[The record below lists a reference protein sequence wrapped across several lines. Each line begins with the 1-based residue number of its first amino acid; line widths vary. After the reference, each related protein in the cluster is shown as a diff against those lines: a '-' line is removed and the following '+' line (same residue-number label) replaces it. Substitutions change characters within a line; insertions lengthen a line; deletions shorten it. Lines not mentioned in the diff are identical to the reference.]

1 MKTLVP
7 YHQKKN
13 KLSSLS
19 AKLQRYYK
27 LLVSTVLADPPKA
40 RLIICQDNWSQYEGD
55 LSANQV
61 HKPVP
66 NIFQSRDINNTKKPH
81 NVEMV
86 KAQNSQQNGSEGG
99 RWGGRGG
106 GRGQFIISI
115 HMKCKNACFRP
126 FMRFWSFPIRN
137 IGLSSWSPWLT
148 SWGSP
153 SSATAR
159 QKWKNVFVTK
169 YF

>member
-1 MKTLVP
+1 MEDLPAPFGPIIAKTSPFLTSNDTSV
-7 YHQKKN
+7 N
-13 KLSSLS
+13 AL
-19 AKLQRYYK
+19 
-27 LLVSTVLADPPKA
+27 TPPKA

-115 HMKCKNACFRP
+115 HMKCKKHVLGPLWDSGASR
-126 FMRFWSFPIRN
+126 SEI
-137 IGLSSWSPWLT
+137 
-148 SWGSP
+148 
-153 SSATAR
+153 
-159 QKWKNVFVTK
+159 
-169 YF
+169 